1 MLDLFQTK
9 KASVSEPDSKRFS
22 SSSLVQHNS
31 LEKESLKSTTPTLPP
46 KNFEFVRGN
55 LDQVVGQPKNP
66 FDSCKKLQSTNSS
79 GPAKATA
86 VSVGTGT
93 TGPLESVPTV
103 FSEGASGEMEDVAGS
118 IGEVRSTSGQPIV
131 ETQPTA
137 PIGGIGE
144 VVSTV
149 ASGMPIPEAR
159 RGLEATQT
167 KKKGEGTRPPRKRVS
182 AMVERPTDEELITE
196 GIIAESVDDHCTTD
210 KWRPTWPPRRGHP
223 TKRGYKENAAAIKL
237 LESVAQEPKPTVI
250 DWRDLPKKGR
260 HLQIPWDEVE
270 EDVINFV
277 SAGGTIAAYSRASGL
292 KYTAIQ
298 AHVLR
303 FPEFK
308 AQVEEA
314 RKVGA
319 DALASEALNI
329 ASTPCMMEEHITVFD
344 KNDEVVTKSVKF
356 ADNTYARK
364 LAFQARMQL
373 LEKWAPE
380 KYGPNARAEVSN
392 GMADKLRSARMRIRQ
407 ELSEASKAGRID
419 LEGKKEWTARKKA
432 AQEAELLERARK
444 KLMSRKTKQDKRE
457 EAEEGDED

>member
-9 KASVSEPDSKRFS
+9 KASGSEPKLVS
-22 SSSLVQHNS
+22 SSSLVQNNFI
-31 LEKESLKSTTPTLPP
+31 EKESLKINTPTLPP
-46 KNFEFVRGN
+46 KNFELVEGN
-55 LDQVVGQPKNP
+55 LDRVVGHSKIDP
-66 FDSCKKLQSTNSS
+66 DSCKKLQAAA
-79 GPAKATA
+79 G
-86 VSVGTGT
+86 SVGTEGE
-93 TGPLESVPTV
+93 GRLESVPTV
-103 FSEGASGEMEDVAGS
+103 FSERGGEASEAPTGGYED
-118 IGEVRSTSGQPIV
+118 
-131 ETQPTA
+131 
-137 PIGGIGE
+137 

-149 ASGMPIPEAR
+149 ASGIPIPEAR
-159 RGLEATQT
+159 RGLGRTQT
-167 KKKGEGTRPPRKRVS
+167 GKKGKGTKPTRKRVS
-182 AMVERPTDEELITE
+182 AMIERPTDEELITE

-303 FPEFK
+303 VPEFK

-392 GMADKLRSARMRIRQ
+392 GMADKLRNARMRIRQ
-407 ELSEASKAGRID
+407 ELSEASKAGRIE

-432 AQEAELLERARK
+432 AQEAELLERAKK
-444 KLMSRKTKQDKRE
+444 KLMSRKTKQDKVE
-457 EAEEGDED
+457 EAEDED